1 MRRNC
6 WNNPNTNLEGV
17 GKGTRASPFLYHTPY
32 FRVSWAAVR
41 PSMQAH
47 PSRHSGLDPESWAAC
62 VWYCAAP
69 VSSLSETLH
78 ATSLPSASLYH
89 RAAVP
94 SRSLHSRLFFPPL
107 SFRPPSRNP
116 GWLVRGV
123 ALRRCHRYR
132 RRCTQRPYHP
142 RRCTIAPLC
151 TAIAPLPCHSLARQL
166 GCGSATCA
174 STVALTLHQLFA
186 LDAASSLRGFMRS
199 FPRLRRGC
207 YGLRLPHGCRL
218 GGRHDG
224 GIGNACF
231 ILANASQGS
240 LARQLGCG
248 SAIHASTVA
257 LTLHQLSA
265 SSAG

>member
-6 WNNPNTNLEGV
+6 WSNPNINLERV
-17 GKGTRASPFLYHTPY
+17 GKGTRAFPFLHYASY
-32 FRVSWAAVR
+32 FRASWAAVR

-78 ATSLPSASLYH
+78 ATSLPSAPLYH
-89 RAAVP
+89 RAP
-94 SRSLHSRLFFPPL
+94 LHSHRTPTMSFACAPIGLRFGHPCKHTPL
-107 SFRPPSRNP
+107 VIPGLTRNL
-116 GWLVRGV
+116 GRLVRGI
-123 ALRRCHRYR
+123 APCRCHRYR

-151 TAIAPLPCHSLARQL
+151 TAIAPLPCHA
-166 GCGSATCA
+166 
-174 STVALTLHQLFA
+174 A